1 MESVSQLADVGG
13 QPALTGLKDALLGFG
28 EAGEIQLEGELVES
42 PFGLG
47 KARLQLARCRSQRRN
62 RGLTGLRSST
72 ARIAQEG
79 LSGEGVRGHAAGGE
93 KGPGLTG
100 AKAVTH
106 DGFGQTLLLPTGK
119 RRGQGVG
126 DRGREAP
133 VVDVMPELGA
143 EATAQ
148 GQAPIH
154 PGPSPV
160 QELGDLG
167 G

>member
-1 MESVSQLADVGG
+1 MESVSQLADVSG
-13 QPALTGLKDALLGFG
+13 QPALAGLQDALFGFA
-28 EAGEIQLEGELVES
+28 EAGEIELEGELVQG

-47 KARLQLARCRSQRRN
+47 KTRLQLARCGSQRRN
-62 RGLTGLRSST
+62 RGLTWLGSGP

-79 LSGEGVRGHAAGGE
+79 FSGEGVRGHAAGAE
-93 KGPGLTG
+93 KGLGLPR
-100 AKAVTH
+100 AQAVTH
-106 DGFGQTLLLPTGK
+106 DGFGQTLLLPAGE
-119 RRGQGVG
+119 RGGQGVG
-126 DRGREAP
+126 DGGREAA

-143 EATAQ
+143 EAPAQ